1 MSDGLVQFLHRK
13 DAPDAMN
20 NDTDRYLEFHLLLE
34 LLCSGFQYN
43 ASNDYVFSFPEL
55 LEIGQIA

>member
-20 NDTDRYLEFHLLLE
+20 NETDRYFEFHLLLE
-34 LLCSGFQYN
+34 LLT
-43 ASNDYVFSFPEL
+43 L
-55 LEIGQIA
+55 LNHQHKIGSIEC